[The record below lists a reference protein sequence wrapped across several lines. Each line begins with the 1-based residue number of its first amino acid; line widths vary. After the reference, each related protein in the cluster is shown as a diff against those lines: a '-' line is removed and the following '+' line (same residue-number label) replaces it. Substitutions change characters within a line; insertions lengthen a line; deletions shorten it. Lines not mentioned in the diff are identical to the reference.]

1 MTQSLRLSHAT
12 LPNGMTCDVVITEG
26 KISHISHPG
35 TAPIAEENI
44 DLSHHILSVGLVEP
58 HAHLDKAFLADRIK
72 NPTGDLTGAING
84 LEEVR
89 HTLTYEDILHR
100 SIQALK
106 LLSRNG
112 VTSVRTHADT
122 TREGQLTSVLA
133 LLEAKRQCAH
143 FINVQVA
150 MLLQWPITGIEGA
163 DIRAIAKDAVQAGV
177 DVVGACP
184 HLDTDPQGAI
194 EWILGLACEYGL
206 PLDIH
211 ADENLRT
218 ESSDLEFLADSL
230 LSQKISIQANASH
243 CVSLSTRS
251 LADIE
256 RISEKVASAGV
267 SVTVLPQTNL
277 YLQGR
282 DHTSN
287 VPRAIAPIG
296 TLRKHGVNV
305 AAGADNLQ
313 DPFNVVGRGD
323 PMETASLLVMA
334 SHETAQDAYN
344 LVSEN
349 ASQVVH
355 REKTSIAIGQPAN
368 LVAIPA
374 TTVRESIAMGP
385 PDRIVVYGGVVMTE
399 EKRNRK

>member
-1 MTQSLRLSHAT
+1 MAQSLCLSQAT
-12 LPNGMTCDVVITEG
+12 LTDGTVCDVVISDG
-26 KISHISHPG
+26 LISRINPCGVSQQADE
-35 TAPIAEENI
+35 TI
-44 DLSHHILSVGLVEP
+44 DLSKHILSVGLVEP

-72 NPTGDLTGAING
+72 NPTGDLSGAING

-89 HTLTYEDILHR
+89 NTLTYEDILER
-100 SIQALK
+100 SVRALT

-122 TREGQLTSVLA
+122 TREGGLTSVLA

-184 HLDTDPQGAI
+184 HLDADPQAAI
-194 EWILGLACEYGL
+194 EWMLELAMQSGL
-206 PLDIH
+206 PLDLH

-218 ESSDLEFLADSL
+218 DSSDLETLADMV
-230 LSQKISIQANASH
+230 LSQGISLHANASH

-251 LADIE
+251 IADIE
-256 RISEKVASAGV
+256 RISQKAAVAGI
-267 SVTVLPQTNL
+267 SVTVLPHTNL

-282 DHTSN
+282 EHVSN
-287 VPRAIAPIG
+287 IPRAIAPIS
-296 TLRKHGVNV
+296 TLRKHGVIV

-334 SHETAQDAYN
+334 SHQSVHDAFK
-344 LVSEN
+344 LVSEH
-349 ASQVVH
+349 ASHVVH
-355 REKTSIAIGQPAN
+355 RQSQSIAVGQPAN